1 MKVFRERGELT
12 RFQILY
18 EISKREPN
26 LRQATIAERLDLTIQ
41 AISENIKQ
49 LIKEEYITA
58 GKNGRSPYSI
68 TLKGIS
74 RVKHEA
80 SVLKEYTDDVFN
92 AINYYK
98 SVWPAIA
105 SEDLKK
111 GELVGLYM
119 DNGVLHAG
127 KKEQTATAITLT
139 SASEKED
146 VGLTNL
152 SGIIEITTGH
162 VVIISLPNIKEGG
175 SKVADL
181 KLVKKTYSSGLKNY
195 GIDKKFDRVGVLG
208 TTSHRV
214 SSMLSIPVDIEFA
227 VTQSTISAAKKGLNI
242 LIIAVGKMSENI
254 IRELENNEIEFHSLD
269 AHMKKTF

>member
-18 EISKREPN
+18 EISKRESN
-26 LRQATIAERLDLTIQ
+26 LRQTVIAERLGLTIQ

-49 LIKEEYITA
+49 LIKEGYITA
-58 GKNGRSPYSI
+58 GKNGRSPYSV

-74 RVKHEA
+74 RIKHET
-80 SVLKEYTDDVFN
+80 SILKQYTDEIFN
-92 AINYYK
+92 TMNYYK

-119 DNGVLHAG
+119 DNGILNAG
-127 KKEQTATAITLT
+127 KKEQNATAITLT
-139 SASEKED
+139 SAKKNED

-152 SGIIEITTGH
+152 SGTIEIKTGQ
-162 VVIISLPNIKEGG
+162 VIIISLPTINEGG
-175 SKVADL
+175 SKVANL
-181 KLVKKTYSSGLKNY
+181 NLIKKTYKSGLKNW

-208 TTSHRV
+208 TTAHSI
-214 SSMLSIPVDIEFA
+214 SSRLSIPIDIEFA
-227 VTQSTISAAKKGLNI
+227 VTSSTIAAAKKGLNI
-242 LIIAVGKMSENI
+242 LIITVGKMTDSVI
-254 IRELENNEIEFHSLD
+254 QELENNQIKFYRLD
-269 AHMKKTF
+269 AHI